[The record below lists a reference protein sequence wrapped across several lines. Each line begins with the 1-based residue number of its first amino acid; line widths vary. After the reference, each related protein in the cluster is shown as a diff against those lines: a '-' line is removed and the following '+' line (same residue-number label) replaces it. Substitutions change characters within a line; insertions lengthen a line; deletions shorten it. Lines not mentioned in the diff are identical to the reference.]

1 MSHSRDVEQFWLR
14 MDLLGILIVTEGTH
28 ISGINYIF
36 PCEPKLQ
43 KTHWTTIIVSGLVT
57 AIMVFVPRFQRWRT
71 VRTCA
76 YIAVGATSFIPLI
89 HGCKRYGLDYMLQ
102 YSGLKYYLIELS
114 FYGGSAVLYASDP
127 AMAAVFERARS
138 LIGYAGS
145 FARPRLL
152 TASKSAVLAFL
163 KNTQIGSLTITDEEG
178 ETTVCDKS
186 TTSEEDGE
194 RSVYDIANAELI
206 VRDSK
211 FWIRA
216 GLFAG
221 MGLAESYMLGEIEC
235 SDLTAFFKVFLTNKK
250 YFAYSATW
258 TSNVSARIGGIVR
271 KTNSLT
277 NARLHIAAHYNISN
291 DMFAGFLSQDK
302 TYSCALWLPK
312 TDNYYTVESLEQAQ
326 YRKLQRVIDNAR
338 IRSQEQKALA
348 QKRIKAAR
356 YEDKIKV
363 LLIDYRSLPVP
374 MEEDENYDKIVSIE
388 MLEAVGA
395 EYLDTYFR
403 CVDNLLKT
411 EGGVAVFQCITIPE
425 SRYKSYRKSDDFIRR
440 YIFPGGHLPTK
451 TLLLESIR
459 SGSSHGHS
467 PRLIPESVENIGLHY
482 AKTLR
487 CWRENFMKNFESVI
501 KPALLAEHKENGSMS
516 NEYVEVFKRKCEYYF
531 SYCEAGFA
539 TKTLGDAIIT
549 VGREGAVQMME
560 DVPL

>member
-1 MSHSRDVEQFWLR
+1 
-14 MDLLGILIVTEGTH
+14 
-28 ISGINYIF
+28 
-36 PCEPKLQ
+36 
-43 KTHWTTIIVSGLVT
+43 
-57 AIMVFVPRFQRWRT
+57 
-71 VRTCA
+71 
-76 YIAVGATSFIPLI
+76 
-89 HGCKRYGLDYMLQ
+89 
-102 YSGLKYYLIELS
+102 
-114 FYGGSAVLYASDP
+114 
-127 AMAAVFERARS
+127 MAAVFERARS

-216 GLFAG
+216 GLFAD

-235 SDLTAFFKVFLTNKK
+235 SNLTAFFKVFITNKK

-277 NARLHIAAHYNISN
+277 NARLHIAAHYDISN

-338 IRSQEQKALA
+338 IRSSDHVLEIGTGWGSFAILAVKETGCRVTSITLSQEQKALA

-467 PRLIPESVENIGLHY
+467 PRLIPESVENIGPHY